1 MPGQQPGPAVQKRLT
16 APENLMR
23 TFPQTTL
30 ITQDEFKQGMQQLAA
45 CVNVITSGFE
55 GSRRGMTATAV
66 CSLTSDPPSLIVSVN
81 RSARTFDNIAN
92 SRKLCV
98 NLLAEDQQSISNV
111 FASSKGD
118 SEEKFNSA
126 GIWTS
131 SASGQP
137 MLEDCVANFVC
148 AVDRWLVTKTHYVVV
163 ANICEIRLRDDLK
176 PVLYHGRG
184 YSTMASEPAEMV

>member
-1 MPGQQPGPAVQKRLT
+1 
-16 APENLMR
+16 MR
-23 TFPQTTL
+23 TYPNKTL
-30 ITQDEFKQGMQQLAA
+30 ITQDEFKQGMQLLAA
-45 CVNVITSGFE
+45 CVNVITSSSE

-98 NLLAEDQQSISNV
+98 NLLAENQQHIANV
-111 FASSKGD
+111 FASGKGD

-126 GIWTS
+126 GIWIP

-137 MLEDCVANFVC
+137 MLQDCVASFVC
-148 AVDRWLVTKTHYVVV
+148 DVDRWMVTKTHYVVV
-163 ANICEIRLRDDLK
+163 ANITEIRTRNDIK
-176 PVLYHGRG
+176 PLLYYERS
-184 YSTMASEPAEMV
+184 YSSMASELSETA